1 MFTSGLRV
9 AWGTVFTVC
18 CIPGK
23 LELGLERAEEVSCKG
38 YNNNKSI
45 SGYLIVSFNSN
56 TREHPFFRIF
66 NLLLDIQIKLLIA
79 SR

>member
-1 MFTSGLRV
+1 MVYESLGELFLLFV
-9 AWGTVFTVC
+9 VFQANWNWDWRGR
-18 CIPGK
+18 GK
-23 LELGLERAEEVSCKG
+23 YLAIRKG